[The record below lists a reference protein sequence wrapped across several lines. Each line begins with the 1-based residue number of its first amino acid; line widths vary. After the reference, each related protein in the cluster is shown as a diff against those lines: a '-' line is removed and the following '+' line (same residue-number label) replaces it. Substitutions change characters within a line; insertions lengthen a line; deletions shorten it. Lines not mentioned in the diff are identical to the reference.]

1 MQRVIGYFGV
11 QWAMGCYRGAVDYG
25 VLKECSRLWG
35 VIGVQWVMGC
45 YWGGEGYGVL
55 LGCNGCRE

>member
-1 MQRVIGYFGV
+1 
-11 QWAMGCYRGAVDYG
+11 MGCYRGAVDYG